1 MNGEVLCATA
11 IAALFGEKATA
22 LPILPVGNVEGSANF
37 VPNPEPDHGYALMN
51 GVAAYETAIAVPSKE
66 KATP

>member
-11 IAALFGEKATA
+11 IAALFGEKATSN
-22 LPILPVGNVEGSANF
+22 PSPVGNVEGSANF

-51 GVAAYETAIAVPSKE
+51 GVAAYATAIAVPSKE